1 MRRWSGSP
9 WGGVVTNVETIST
22 DQLRRLHPRVIEGPT
37 EIAALLERLLDEQVA
52 LRQGLNR
59 RIEPETATVVE
70 VTGDHLVLRA
80 DGFDR
85 TDQRNLLLNFSLD
98 GQTFSFPTVR
108 LDGEVNG
115 RVRAQKPRAVYC
127 RERRDRA
134 RRPPGSGLSDPS
146 RVLLIE
152 EGRRQRQ
159 AQVEDCSAGGLGVRL
174 PLAESRVSPC
184 FRVRFVDGDRAG
196 CEADAELRHQAPD
209 TAGSGW
215 TRLGLALSN
224 YGSPSPVPVV
234 HRDEVLPGRIVDR
247 VRRRWSTLAQGAAYA
262 STRLVRS
269 LVPRRQQGPKI
280 HLARYQNE
288 QGERLVGIIDSWG
301 DARGATAVVIAP
313 AWGRTKETLLPLAR
327 TIVETFR
334 AANRPVVV
342 LRFDGI
348 RKRGESHNDADC
360 LEPGTEHH
368 RFTFSQGAR
377 DISATLD
384 FLERSP
390 EFAPSKTILVTFS
403 AASIDGRAAV
413 AQESAG
419 RIAGWAC
426 VVGAPDLQSAMRVIS
441 GGVDYLGGVERGVSF
456 GYQEILGVEVDIDLA
471 AEDAIAQGMA
481 FLEDARRDLAQI
493 SQPITWFH
501 GAHDAWMDLD
511 RARDILSHGD
521 TRQRQLVVIPT
532 GHQLQSS
539 RQALEVFQSIAAD
552 IGRMALGVELRP
564 ALPNFG
570 DLDARRGAER
580 SRRPAVETNL
590 RDFWHDYLVGRDG
603 VLGIELMTSASNFQS
618 LMEAQIEALRV
629 GAGDVVLDV
638 GAGTGAFPTQ
648 IADCGDCPVPLE
660 IVELDFVKD
669 GLRRARKRL
678 EERVF
683 PKGLS
688 VQYLEASLDVPEGF
702 RSIPLRSESC
712 DRVLASLVLSYVSD
726 PSELLREI
734 HRVLRPGARLVISV
748 MQKDADISKIY
759 MEGVDELQ
767 GGLARKRFGAEGA
780 EQVTKS
786 ARAFLNDASR
796 LLDLEE
802 RGAFQFWEPDELA
815 ALIRGTG
822 FSNLEVCSA
831 FGMPPQAVMVAA
843 DRP

>member
-1 MRRWSGSP
+1 M
-9 WGGVVTNVETIST
+9 TFVEQISS
-22 DQLRRLHPRVIEGPT
+22 DQLRRLHPRVIEEPSQ
-37 EIAALLERLLDEQVA
+37 IASLLTRLLEEQVT

-59 RIEPETATVVE
+59 QIEPETARVVA

-80 DGFDR
+80 AGFER
-85 TDQRNLLLNFSLD
+85 TDQRSLLLNFSLD
-98 GQTFSFPTVR
+98 GQTFSFPTMR
-108 LDGEVNG
+108 LDDEVNG
-115 RVRAQKPRAVYC
+115 RVRAQKPRAVFC
-127 RERRDRA
+127 KERRDRA
-134 RRPPGSGLSDPS
+134 RRPPGNGFSDPS

-152 EGRRQRQ
+152 EGRLERQ
-159 AQVEDCSAGGLGVRL
+159 AQVENCSAGGLGVRL
-174 PLAESRVSPC
+174 PVAESRVSPR

-196 CEADAELRHQAPD
+196 CEADAELRHQASD
-209 TAGSGW
+209 SARSGW

-224 YGSPSPVPVV
+224 HGSPSPLPVV
-234 HRDEVLPGRIVDR
+234 HRDEVLPGRTLDR
-247 VRRRWSTLAQGAAYA
+247 VRRRWSALAQGAAYA

-269 LVPRRQQGPKI
+269 LSPRKREGPEI
-280 HLARYQNE
+280 RLARYQNE
-288 QGERLVGIIDSWG
+288 RGERLVGIIDSWG
-301 DARGATAVVIAP
+301 DTRGATAVVIAP

-327 TIVETFR
+327 TIVEAFR
-334 AANRPVVV
+334 ADNRPVVV

-348 RKRGESHNDADC
+348 RKRGESHNDPDC

-368 RFTFSQGAR
+368 RFTFSQGVR

-384 FLERSP
+384 FLESSP
-390 EFAPSKTILVTFS
+390 ELSPSKTILVTFS

-413 AQESAG
+413 VRESAG
-419 RIAGWAC
+419 RIAGWVC

-441 GGVDYLGGVERGVSF
+441 GGVDYVGGVERGVSF
-456 GYQEILGVEVDIDLA
+456 GYQEILGVEVEMDFA
-471 AEDAIAQGMA
+471 AKDAIAHKLA

-501 GAHDAWMDLD
+501 GEHDAWMDVD
-511 RARDILSHGD
+511 RAKDILSRGD
-521 TRQRQLVVIPT
+521 TRRRQLVVIPT

-539 RQALEVFQSIAAD
+539 RQALEVFQSISLE

-564 ALPNFG
+564 ELPNFA

-603 VLGIELMTSASNFQS
+603 VLGIELMTSASNYQS
-618 LMEAQIEALRV
+618 LMETQIEALRV

-648 IADCGDCPVPLE
+648 IADRGDCPVPLE

-669 GLRRARKRL
+669 GLHRTRKRL
-678 EERVF
+678 EERVL

-688 VQYLEASLDVPEGF
+688 VRYLEANLDAPEGF
-702 RSIPLRSESC
+702 RCIPLRSESC
-712 DRVLASLVLSYVSD
+712 DRVLASLVLSYVRD

-748 MQKDADISKIY
+748 MQRDADISKIY
-759 MEGVDELQ
+759 MEGVTELQ
-767 GGLARKRFGAEGA
+767 GGLARKRFGAEGV

-786 ARAFLNDASR
+786 ARTFLNDAAR

-802 RGAFQFWEPDELA
+802 QGTFQFWEPDELA
-815 ALIRGTG
+815 ALIRGAG
-822 FSNLEVCSA
+822 FSNLHVCSA
-831 FGMPPQAVMVAA
+831 FGVPPQAIMVAA